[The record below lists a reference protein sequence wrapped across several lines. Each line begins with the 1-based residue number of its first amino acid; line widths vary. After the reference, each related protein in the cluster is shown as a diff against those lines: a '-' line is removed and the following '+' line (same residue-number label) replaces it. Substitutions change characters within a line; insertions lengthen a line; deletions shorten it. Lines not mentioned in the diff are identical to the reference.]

1 MRLGLVVDNS
11 SVIRKVA
18 RRILEDHDFEV
29 LEAENGEEAL
39 EACRRQMPDLVIVD
53 WKTPALP
60 GVVFVRTLRKA
71 PGGMK
76 PKVVYC
82 STENDPE
89 TVSHAMSSGADQWLL
104 KPFDRDV
111 IGEMLRDLGLTCP

>member
-1 MRLGLVVDNS
+1 MRRGLVVDSS
-11 SVIRKVA
+11 SVVRKVA
-18 RRILEDHDFEV
+18 SRILEDYDFEV
-29 LEAENGEEAL
+29 VESEDGAEAL
-39 EACRRQMPDLVIVD
+39 DLCQRQMPDLVIVD

-111 IGEMLRDLGLTCP
+111 IGEMLRDLGLTFP

>member
-1 MRLGLVVDNS
+1 MRLALVIDNS

-18 RRILEDHDFEV
+18 RRILEDYDFEV
-29 LEAENGEEAL
+29 LEAEDGERAL
-39 EACRRQMPDLVIVD
+39 DACRRQMPDLVIVD
-53 WKTPALP
+53 WKVPALP
-60 GVVFVRTLRKA
+60 GVAFVRALRRA

-89 TVSHAMSSGADQWLL
+89 QVSHALSSGADQWLL

-111 IGEMLRDLGLTCP
+111 IAE

>member
-1 MRLGLVVDNS
+1 MRLGLIVDSS

-29 LEAENGEEAL
+29 VEAEDGEEAL
-39 EACRRQMPDLVIVD
+39 GACQRNMPDLVIVD
-53 WKTPALP
+53 WKTPTLP
-60 GVVFVRTLRKA
+60 GIAFVRALRRA
-71 PGGMK
+71 PGGTK
-76 PKVVYC
+76 PRVVYC

-89 TVSHAMSSGADQWLL
+89 QVSHAISSGADQWLL

-111 IGEMLRDLGLTCP
+111 IAEMLRDLGLTFP